1 MELNIKYKTD
11 MIKFLDLQKVT
22 AKYAEEIHEAV
33 LRVVDSGW
41 YLQGKENAMF
51 ETHYSSYIG
60 TKYTIGCANG
70 LDALIWIF
78 RAYIEM
84 GIMKPGDEVIVPAN
98 TYIASILAITENGLI
113 PVLVEPNL
121 ETYQI
126 DDSKIEK
133 AITSRTRAILI
144 VHLYGQCAG
153 HSFYP
158 GKNLGALGDAGAV
171 TTNDDELAHI
181 VRSVA
186 NYGSAK
192 KYVFQYVGRNSRLD
206 EIQAAILDVK
216 LRYLDNDIQLRKE
229 VAKYYIENIENPAI
243 ILPIVKDWNAHVFHL
258 FTIRCADRDGL
269 QQYLAENDIQTNIHY
284 PIPPHKQ
291 ECYKEWND
299 LSFPITELIHAEEL
313 SIPMSPVISM
323 EEVERVVKVL
333 NAWK

>member
-1 MELNIKYKTD
+1 

-144 VHLYGQCAG
+144 VHLYGQCA
-153 HSFYP
+153 YTE
-158 GKNLGALGDAGAV
+158 KN
-171 TTNDDELAHI
+171 
-181 VRSVA
+181 
-186 NYGSAK
+186 
-192 KYVFQYVGRNSRLD
+192 
-206 EIQAAILDVK
+206 
-216 LRYLDNDIQLRKE
+216 
-229 VAKYYIENIENPAI
+229 I
-243 ILPIVKDWNAHVFHL
+243 ILSL
-258 FTIRCADRDGL
+258 
-269 QQYLAENDIQTNIHY
+269 
-284 PIPPHKQ
+284 
-291 ECYKEWND
+291 
-299 LSFPITELIHAEEL
+299 
-313 SIPMSPVISM
+313 
-323 EEVERVVKVL
+323 
-333 NAWK
+333 